1 MVVFVVVLY
10 TQIEMDMKEFK
21 VGTIAPVWIPDGR
34 VSMCTV
40 CQEEFRLVFRR
51 HHCRGCGKV
60 GWLPSWSDCCTSSFL
75 CHVCKSSLVSGLAS
89 GKHCC
94 VHACSP
100 GHIIYGT
107 TGKDH
112 QKIASIDK

>member
-112 QKIASIDK
+112 QKI